1 MFSQPCSAPA
11 KRGQGAASYRMRYNS
26 KPMGALGLHIAR
38 RKVLALALDG
48 AEFEQEFPGY
58 SKPLLSSMP
67 EVHQLALFAKQSPP
81 GARGRGEGEGVG
93 DGEGGRGKSKSRVP
107 STALFLG

>member
-1 MFSQPCSAPA
+1 
-11 KRGQGAASYRMRYNS
+11 MRYNS
-26 KPMGALGLHIAR
+26 MVKPMGALGLHIAR

-81 GARGRGEGEGVG
+81 PPGARGRGEGEGVG
-93 DGEGGRGKSKSRVP
+93 EGEGGGKSKSRVP